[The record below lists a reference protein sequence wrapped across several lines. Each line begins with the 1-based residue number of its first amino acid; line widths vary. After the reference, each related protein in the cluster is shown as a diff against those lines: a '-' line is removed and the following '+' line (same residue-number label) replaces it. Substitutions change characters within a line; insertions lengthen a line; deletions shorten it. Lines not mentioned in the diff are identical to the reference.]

1 MNKNTLRVHAAILG
15 ANLIYGLN
23 YVVAKDVMPDYILPS
38 GFILLRVSV
47 ACLLFFLLS
56 FFFKQSVKIKR
67 RDWPRLII
75 CGFFGVAANQLL
87 FFNGLNITTP
97 INAGIIMTSNPILVL
112 LGSAVLLGEAI
123 SRRKIAGVLLGLTG
137 AVLLILY
144 KSGSGV
150 PELSFDTAAGD
161 FMVFLNAGCYALF
174 LVLVK
179 PLMEKYPSLTV
190 IKYAFLVGFFFVLPF
205 GFKELSQVDFGQMP
219 PSIIAETAFV
229 VVFTTFFAYLLNS
242 FALSTAKPSTVSIY
256 IYSQPVFAAF
266 FAVLLGKDV
275 VTGVKVLSAALIFSG
290 VYLVSIRGKKPKFE
304 KS

>member
-1 MNKNTLRVHAAILG
+1 MNKKTLSVHAAILG

-23 YVVAKDVMPDYILPS
+23 YVVAKDVMPGYILPS

-47 ACLLFFLLS
+47 ACVLFFFLGAL
-56 FFFKQSVKIKR
+56 IKHKTVIQR
-67 RDWPRLII
+67 ADWPRLIV

-112 LGSAVLLGEAI
+112 LGSAILLGEVI

-150 PELSFDTAAGD
+150 PELSLDSAAGD
-161 FMVFLNAGCYALF
+161 FMVFLNAACYAAF

-179 PLMEKYPSLTV
+179 PLMEKYNALTV
-190 IKYAFLVGFFFVLPF
+190 IKYAFLAGLVFVLPI
-205 GFKELSQVDFGQMP
+205 GFKELSQVEFHKMP
-219 PSIIAETAFV
+219 PMIIAETIFV
-229 VVFTTFFAYLLNS
+229 VIFTTFLAYLLNS
-242 FALSTAKPSTVSIY
+242 FALSKAKPSTVSVY
-256 IYSQPVFAAF
+256 IYSQPVFAAL
-266 FAVLLGKDV
+266 FAVLLGKDAL
-275 VTGVKVLSAALIFSG
+275 TGVKIISAGLIFSG
-290 VYLVSIRGKKPKFE
+290 VYLVSIRSRQSRKKA
-304 KS
+304 